1 MKETIQALVNAIK
14 VLEDWEFTSKK
25 NDLSNELRIMKL
37 ERGMESLQE
46 RIKVKDDIIDD
57 YKDTIAM
64 FKGGNKSV
72 EKK

>member
-1 MKETIQALVNAIK
+1 MNAIK